1 MADRMVINTQGS
13 GRIGDL
19 SGAQRQQKVLTLF
32 MSFMN
37 TVNDQ
42 AALDI
47 RWARSGNINP
57 MKLALGLASLY
68 MPYVFT
74 KMMQDFLRDSWDEEE
89 DDPWPLFALKYG
101 AGAIAGGYFGGFTVI
116 REGTGMIEGF
126 DYRGPAALGIVPKT
140 AAAVKV
146 LLDEDPIDDRGVTSL
161 IMATSVVARV
171 PGVQPKRWYE
181 LWMEDEDIDLG
192 TIVYG
197 PRKD

>member
-1 MADRMVINTQGS
+1 
-13 GRIGDL
+13 
-19 SGAQRQQKVLTLF
+19 
-32 MSFMN
+32 
-37 TVNDQ
+37 
-42 AALDI
+42 
-47 RWARSGNINP
+47 
-57 MKLALGLASLY
+57 
-68 MPYVFT
+68 
-74 KMMQDFLRDSWDEEE
+74 
-89 DDPWPLFALKYG
+89 
-101 AGAIAGGYFGGFTVI
+101 
-116 REGTGMIEGF
+116 MIEGF

-146 LLDEDPIDDRGVTSL
+146 LLDEDPIDDKGVTSL